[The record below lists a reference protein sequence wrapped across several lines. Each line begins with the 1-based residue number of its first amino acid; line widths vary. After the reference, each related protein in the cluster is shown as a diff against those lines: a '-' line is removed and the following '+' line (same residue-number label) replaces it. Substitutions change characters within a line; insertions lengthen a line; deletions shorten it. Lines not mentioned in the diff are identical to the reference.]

1 MLKKIKLKDLV
12 PFDRNPRK
20 NKEAIDR
27 VLESLKSNGYIS
39 PIVVCEIDHPFKQH
53 VIAAG
58 HTRFE
63 ALKKFGAKEVNCF
76 VHKFDSEAQ
85 FVRYNIE
92 DNKTAEFAE
101 WDETILD
108 ELSSQFDIDLKAM
121 DFEFTGNESDDGLSD
136 DQYTKKI
143 SSPVYEPKGDCPEI
157 SEMINFEKH
166 EELLNKIKLLDVD
179 DNTRDFLEKAST
191 RHIMFNYGNIAEYY
205 SHASKDIQE
214 IMEDLALVIV
224 DFEKA
229 IEDGYVE
236 LSEEIRMQYLEDHEK

>member
-20 NKEAIDR
+20 NKDAIDR

-92 DNKTAEFAE
+92 DNKTAEFAD
-101 WDETILD
+101 WDEQLLAD
-108 ELSSQFDIDLKAM
+108 LGAEFEIDLDGMGFDLDDMAEV
-121 DFEFTGNESDDGLSD
+121 DYSALDDDGDSSLNDMADEVRKSI
-136 DQYTKKI
+136 KI
-143 SSPVYEPKGDCPEI
+143 
-157 SEMINFEKH
+157 
-166 EELLNKIKLLDVD
+166 
-179 DNTRDFLEKAST
+179 DFKS
-191 RHIMFNYGNIAEYY
+191 G
-205 SHASKDIQE
+205 
-214 IMEDLALVIV
+214 

-229 IEDGYVE
+229 KSLVDAARAKGVYVGEKLIESLQGV
-236 LSEEIRMQYLEDHEK
+236 

>member
-20 NKEAIDR
+20 NKDAIDR

-63 ALKKFGAKEVNCF
+63 ALKKFGAKEINCF

-101 WDETILD
+101 WDEEVLNA
-108 ELSSQFDIDLKAM
+108 LSAEFNIDIGEM
-121 DFEFTGNESDDGLSD
+121 GFEFDENESDVDLINDLSD
-136 DQYTKKI
+136 SLETKF
-143 SSPVYEPKGDCPEI
+143 EI
-157 SEMINFEKH
+157 SVECTDEEHQEKIYNQLIQMGLKCR
-166 EELLNKIKLLDVD
+166 LLTL
-179 DNTRDFLEKAST
+179 
-191 RHIMFNYGNIAEYY
+191 
-205 SHASKDIQE
+205 
-214 IMEDLALVIV
+214 
-224 DFEKA
+224 
-229 IEDGYVE
+229 
-236 LSEEIRMQYLEDHEK
+236 

>member
-20 NKEAIDR
+20 NKKAIDR

-39 PIVVCEIDHPFKQH
+39 PIVVSEIDHPFKQH

-101 WDETILD
+101 WDEEVLNA
-108 ELSSQFDIDLKAM
+108 LSAEFDIDIGEM
-121 DFEFTGNESDDGLSD
+121 GFEFDMEQIEPPDDFSDKDESTLECKCPKCG
-136 DQYTKKI
+136 
-143 SSPVYEPKGDCPEI
+143 YEFD
-157 SEMINFEKH
+157 
-166 EELLNKIKLLDVD
+166 
-179 DNTRDFLEKAST
+179 R
-191 RHIMFNYGNIAEYY
+191 
-205 SHASKDIQE
+205 
-214 IMEDLALVIV
+214 
-224 DFEKA
+224 
-229 IEDGYVE
+229 
-236 LSEEIRMQYLEDHEK
+236 